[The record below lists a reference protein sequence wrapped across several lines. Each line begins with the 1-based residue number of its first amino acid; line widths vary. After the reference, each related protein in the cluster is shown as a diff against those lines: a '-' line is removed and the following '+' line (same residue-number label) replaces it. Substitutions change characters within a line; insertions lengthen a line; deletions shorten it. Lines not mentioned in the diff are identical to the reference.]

1 MSDHNNNLTVTSNL
15 DDAKEFPEPQIRM
28 QQTATIR
35 ASSAVKGHPVY
46 RSAWY
51 GANALLVVSICFTLY
66 AMSWEYSTRRY
77 LKGFSDAIVPA
88 LATPEEK
95 TTAIIDWM
103 AHGPSRLP
111 VTPAGVTQDRDPTDT
126 LNYASLLKV
135 CGSATNAFINLAD
148 SSGLSSRRLL
158 LVNADGGAKH
168 VVAEVLINGR
178 WIVVDPSF
186 RTIPRDA
193 NGRLLTRRDL
203 ADDAVFLFAT
213 RSIPN
218 YDPSYNYSETSHLH
232 LARIPFLGLFVLR
245 VLDRYLPNWAD
256 SPALSL
262 LVERESLAA
271 VVSSVLALLFIILIR
286 ISLRWYGESRL
297 GIQTL
302 RVHTQVIRA
311 ASALFS
317 RAA

>member
-1 MSDHNNNLTVTSNL
+1 
-15 DDAKEFPEPQIRM
+15 
-28 QQTATIR
+28 
-35 ASSAVKGHPVY
+35 
-46 RSAWY
+46 
-51 GANALLVVSICFTLY
+51 
-66 AMSWEYSTRRY
+66 
-77 LKGFSDAIVPA
+77 
-88 LATPEEK
+88 
-95 TTAIIDWM
+95 M

-186 RTIPRDA
+186 RTIPQRRQRPVA
-193 NGRLLTRRDL
+193 YTSRFGRQCRFFVRNAEHPQLRSELQLFRNIAPSFGTYSVPRVVCAASAGSLSAKLGGLPCTKPTRRTGI
-203 ADDAVFLFAT
+203 FSG
-213 RSIPN
+213 R
-218 YDPSYNYSETSHLH
+218 
-232 LARIPFLGLFVLR
+232 
-245 VLDRYLPNWAD
+245 RY
-256 SPALSL
+256 
-262 LVERESLAA
+262 
-271 VVSSVLALLFIILIR
+271 SVLALLFLFLVR